1 MRLWRIS
8 EHADLTGE
16 GGRIVAGRWH
26 SRGRPIVYLAE
37 HPALAL
43 LERFVHLEI
52 DPGDLPQTYQLVEV
66 EVPDET
72 RIENVDVAQ
81 LEDTDAAW
89 REDVAVTR
97 DIGDAWLKATRTA
110 LLRVPSVILP
120 KSTNVLLNPT
130 HPDTSKAAIVEVTQP
145 AYDPR
150 LFGSSN
156 AAKR

>member
-1 MRLWRIS
+1 VRLWRIS

-26 SRGRPIVYLAE
+26 SRGRAVVYLAE

-43 LERFVHLEI
+43 LERLVHLEI
-52 DPGDLPQTYQLVEV
+52 DPDDLPRTYQLVEV
-66 EVPDET
+66 EVPDGT
-72 RIENVDVAQ
+72 PIEAVGVGRLDKAN
-81 LEDTDAAW
+81 AAW
-89 REDVAVTR
+89 REDVTVTR
-97 DIGDAWLKATRTA
+97 DIGDEWLKAARTA
-110 LLRVPSVILP
+110 LVRVPSVILP
-120 KSTNVLLNPT
+120 KSTNVLLNPA

-150 LFGSSN
+150 LFESSN